1 MNQLKIYTALR
12 DAQFENQVHALI
24 HANDHEAHQIHLDDI
39 INDVRA
45 YDGLFIV
52 EESYHGILELIEF
65 HNSCKFN
72 LLPVIFVFDPKS
84 PDKEWV
90 NSVRYPYKYFAVE
103 HKLLPLLFTRIVAHM
118 DELRRTKF
126 NEFVLEHHKPVLE
139 PFFNEKLSF
148 RGALGQAL
156 AHLLDFLFADKGS
169 IMLLNDKGNLVI
181 EASTKPHLIGLEVVP
196 DPNSPAW
203 SVMETKKPLFVEDI
217 SKDQRFKKKSDGYSK
232 DYFLIVPIF
241 LNGEIHGVLNLTDKM
256 VSLFFDRSDLLRA
269 RNFLRLL
276 EPMLALHSG
285 IAVDIT

>member
-12 DAQFENQVHALI
+12 DPQFENQIMALI
-24 HANDHEAHQIHLDDI
+24 HANDHEAYPVRIDDI
-39 INDVRA
+39 INDLRA
-45 YDGLFIV
+45 YDALFIV
-52 EESYHGILELIEF
+52 EESYRGILDLIEF

-84 PDKEWV
+84 SDKEWV
-90 NSVRYPYKYFAVE
+90 TSVRYPYKYFPIE
-103 HKLLPLLFTRIVAHM
+103 HKLLPLLFTRIVAQI

-126 NEFVLEHHKPVLE
+126 NEFVLQHHKPVLE
-139 PFFNEKLSF
+139 PFFDEKLSF
-148 RGALGQAL
+148 RGALGCAL
-156 AHLLDFLFADKGS
+156 THLLDFLFADKGS

-181 EASTKPHLIGLEVVP
+181 EASTKAHLVGLEVAP
-196 DPNSPAW
+196 DPSSAAW

-217 SKDQRFKKKSDGYSK
+217 SKDDRFKKKDSGYAK

-276 EPMLALHSG
+276 EPVLALHSG
-285 IAVDIT
+285 VTIYI